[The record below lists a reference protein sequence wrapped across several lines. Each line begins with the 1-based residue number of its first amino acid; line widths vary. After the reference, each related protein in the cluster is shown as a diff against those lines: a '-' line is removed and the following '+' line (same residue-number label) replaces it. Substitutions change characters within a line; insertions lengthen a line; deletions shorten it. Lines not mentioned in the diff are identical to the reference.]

1 MKREKS
7 TKQTTMKFK
16 QNRRKYDDDDHDHD
30 ATSKK
35 EPDEMNAKRNSTYNR
50 NVDQISVLYHTSLWA
65 SRFEYTLTHTNNEAK
80 KKNRI
85 QQKNNEKITH
95 NRNEH
100 TTKAPNLNRMI
111 FFICSSWFSLVL
123 ACDLYNAAV
132 MAILVFDR

>member
-1 MKREKS
+1 
-7 TKQTTMKFK
+7 
-16 QNRRKYDDDDHDHD
+16 
-30 ATSKK
+30 
-35 EPDEMNAKRNSTYNR
+35 MNAKRNSTYNR

-65 SRFEYTLTHTNNEAK
+65 SRFEYTLTHTNDEAK
-80 KKNRI
+80 K
-85 QQKNNEKITH
+85 NEKNSTEEQRKKEH
-95 NRNEH
+95 HRNEH